1 MYTHV
6 GVECADF
13 IRLVARTL
21 FVLVSCGT
29 PQPRKLD
36 DLVAL
41 PESASSLIKAVG
53 EVSTRLA
60 ARAVMEKVH
69 YSSLSCYRV
78 LRL

>member
-6 GVECADF
+6 AVECAEF

-21 FVLVSCGT
+21 FVLVSCAT
-29 PQPRKLD
+29 PQPQKLA
-36 DLVAL
+36 DLVTL
-41 PESASSLIKAVG
+41 PESVSSLLNAVG

-69 YSSLSCYRV
+69 YSPLSCYRV